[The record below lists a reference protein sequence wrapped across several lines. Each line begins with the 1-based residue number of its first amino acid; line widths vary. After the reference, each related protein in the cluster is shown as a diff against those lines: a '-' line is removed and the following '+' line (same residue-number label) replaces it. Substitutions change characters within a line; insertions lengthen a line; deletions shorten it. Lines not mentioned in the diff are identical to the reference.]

1 MVTESEAMEEK
12 GNSSVSAAEHGLDP
26 STWSLGVCS
35 SQRSGGRLSLVELTY
50 PFGIWGICSPC
61 YNDFSLVSSCWNSI
75 TPFSNNVNIVQL
87 LFSSSLPRGDSLF
100 LSEEAHTL
108 GKTSGQIKRDGGIH
122 SQQKQC
128 VICFKTPNRD
138 LGNLSK
144 KPLNSSLTENYIL
157 KSLK

>member
-1 MVTESEAMEEK
+1 
-12 GNSSVSAAEHGLDP
+12 L
-26 STWSLGVCS
+26 
-35 SQRSGGRLSLVELTY
+35 
-50 PFGIWGICSPC
+50 
-61 YNDFSLVSSCWNSI
+61 I

-87 LFSSSLPRGDSLF
+87 LFFSSLPRGDSLF

-108 GKTSGQIKRDGGIH
+108 GKTSGQVEREEGIH

-128 VICFKTPNRD
+128 VICFKTLNRD

-144 KPLNSSLTENYIL
+144 RPLNSSLAENYIL